1 MSEEGPEHNN
11 RNVRYNREHHARQSS
26 LQIGLYDAFRR
37 DCHSCDPRIL
47 RIIEESINRDRDEEE
62 TELHLTQAVIN
73 LLATDDSN
81 DSVRSDDSDNSD
93 DSTESGPFF
102 LTPSH
107 VVLGMC
113 LLFFFLF
120 L

>member
-37 DCHSCDPRIL
+37 DCHSSDPRIL
-47 RIIEESINRDRDEEE
+47 RIIEESINRNREEDE

-73 LLATDDSN
+73 LLATD
-81 DSVRSDDSDNSD
+81 SVRSDDSDDSD

-113 LLFFFLF
+113 LMFFFLF

>member
-1 MSEEGPEHNN
+1 LSEEGPEHNN

-37 DCHSCDPRIL
+37 DCHSSDPRIL

-113 LLFFFLF
+113 LIFFFLF